1 MKAIRILLTGVLLG
15 AVLGW
20 ALGFLRFPYVEKN
33 LSFLL
38 GFVTCTAVVL
48 LGMILLFIW
57 NRNKQFIRLIGKD
70 TSDKN
75 AISPIRTYSV
85 IWIAV
90 SAFIL
95 MGGLISGLLI
105 YRQNELIETQ
115 SLNQNRI
122 AKEQNELMESLRRS
136 NLDILLRKITDRVD
150 DELKNNPTRTLSD
163 NTIAS
168 IVSAF
173 NYSFAPYRSLDGDSL
188 SARKLSPEKG
198 QLLVALFQRKID
210 SASFDQIKRRASLSG
225 ADLSKMDLSGVN
237 LDGADLKGADL
248 KDADLNGTSLIG
260 ANLRGA
266 NLWGVKMNR
275 SKLIKADAR
284 RADLQWAQL
293 NEALLDSA
301 KMDGANM
308 SNAQLRKARLQ
319 KTKLW
324 VTRLDGALLN
334 DANMEACEL
343 VDASMI
349 KANLTGTN
357 LSKSDFNRTNFN
369 EAIFSNTDL
378 LYAKVD
384 KDWLQML
391 DGWHIDNAGQIRAQY
406 KVVLYEEVLEV
417 KRYRL
422 EKK

>member
-20 ALGFLRFPYVEKN
+20 ALGFLRFPYIEKN

-38 GFVTCTAVVL
+38 GFIACIAVVL

-90 SAFIL
+90 SVFIL

-122 AKEQNELMESLRRS
+122 TKEQNELMESLRRS

-168 IVSAF
+168 IVAAF

-198 QLLVALFQRKID
+198 QLLLALCMRKID
-210 SASFDQIKRRASLSG
+210 SVSFDQIKRRASFNG
-225 ADLSKMDLSGVN
+225 ADLSNMDFSGVN
-237 LDGADLKGADL
+237 LDGADLQEADL
-248 KDADLNGTSLIG
+248 KDADFSGASLVG
-260 ANLRGA
+260 ADLRNA

-275 SKLIKADAR
+275 AKLIKADAR
-284 RADLQWAQL
+284 RADLRWAQL
-293 NEALLDSA
+293 NEAWLDSA

-324 VTRLDGALLN
+324 VTKLDGALLN

-378 LYAKVD
+378 LNAKVD

-391 DGWHIDNAGQIRAQY
+391 DGWHIANAGQIRAQY
-406 KVVLYEEVLEV
+406 KVVLYEVVSEV

>member
-15 AVLGW
+15 AVIGW
-20 ALGFLRFPYVEKN
+20 SLGFLRFPYVEKN

-38 GFVTCTAVVL
+38 GFIACIAVVL

-57 NRNKQFIRLIGKD
+57 NKNKQLIRLIGKEP
-70 TSDKN
+70 SGQN
-75 AISPIRTYSV
+75 AISQIRTYSV

-90 SAFIL
+90 SLFIL
-95 MGGLISGLLI
+95 IGGLISGLLI
-105 YRQNELIETQ
+105 SRQNELIETQ

-122 AKEQNELMESLRRS
+122 IKGQNELMESLRRS

-168 IVSAF
+168 IVAAF

-188 SARKLSPEKG
+188 SEKKLSPEKG
-198 QLLVALFQRKID
+198 QLLLALCMRKID
-210 SASFDQIKRRASLSG
+210 SVSFDQVKRHASFSG
-225 ADLSKMDLSGVN
+225 ADLSKMDLNGVN
-237 LDGADLKGADL
+237 LDGVDLKAADL
-248 KDADLNGTSLIG
+248 KDADLSGASLVG
-260 ANLRGA
+260 ADLRDA
-266 NLWGVKMNR
+266 NLWGVKLNKA
-275 SKLIKADAR
+275 KLTQADAR
-284 RADLQWAQL
+284 RADLRWAQL
-293 NEALLDSA
+293 NEAWLDSA

-324 VTRLDGALLN
+324 VTKLDGALLN

-378 LYAKVD
+378 LNAKVD

-391 DGWHIDNAGQIRAQY
+391 DGWHIANAGQIRAQY
-406 KVVLYEEVLEV
+406 KVVLYEVVSEV

>member
-38 GFVTCTAVVL
+38 GFIACIAVVL

-90 SAFIL
+90 SVFIL

-122 AKEQNELMESLRRS
+122 TKEQNELMESLRRS

-168 IVSAF
+168 IVAAF

-198 QLLVALFQRKID
+198 QLLLALCMRKID
-210 SASFDQIKRRASLSG
+210 SVSFDQIKRRASFNG
-225 ADLSKMDLSGVN
+225 ADLSNMDFSGVN
-237 LDGADLKGADL
+237 LDGADLQEADL
-248 KDADLNGTSLIG
+248 KDADFSGASLVG
-260 ANLRGA
+260 ADLRNA

-275 SKLIKADAR
+275 AKLIKADAR
-284 RADLQWAQL
+284 RADLRWAQL
-293 NEALLDSA
+293 NEAWLDSA

-324 VTRLDGALLN
+324 VTKLDGALLN

-378 LYAKVD
+378 LNAKVD

-391 DGWHIDNAGQIRAQY
+391 DGWHIANAGQIRAQY
-406 KVVLYEEVLEV
+406 KVVLYEVVSEV